1 MSSNQNFT
9 SFQPEEVMCF
19 VTKKET
25 GEYNFWD
32 INITDDDRVNYYIAR
47 SYALEYLEYL
57 KLNLVIDIFDEILKD
72 MPKKKGYV
80 EEIFLNSI
88 SEFISGGEVSLT
100 SIFCARLK
108 DDWRKQ

>member
-1 MSSNQNFT
+1 
-9 SFQPEEVMCF
+9 MCF
-19 VTKKET
+19 VTKKEN

-32 INITDDDRVNYYIAR
+32 TKTTDDDRVNYYIAR
-47 SYALEYLEYL
+47 AYALEYLEYL

-88 SEFISGGEVSLT
+88 SEFISDDEVSLT
-100 SIFCARLK
+100 TIFCARLK
-108 DDWRKQ
+108 DNWRPE